1 MNNHLIKQLQ
11 EGKIAVH
18 NDGTVEELREVL
30 KYAFPKDN
38 WYVHGAT
45 KYYIS
50 SGGTQWISTDKTN
63 LPSFSVKEFL
73 KEEEFVLPEKWYI
86 TRLLP
91 QDEIKIV
98 SDYINDRFNVSFS
111 TNPSKDSK
119 YYIDELNNTID
130 YGMCF
135 ESETVNFK
143 NPYSYYTEITFE
155 QFKKYVLKEKTM
167 ENNIKVGTTFYHKND
182 KNLIYTISSFDGNNV
197 EISWG
202 NMGRI
207 QYSLDSVL
215 DNIKDRTWIITMEKK
230 IIGYKLIKPEFKN
243 AINNLL
249 TIPQDKLDLLTVDG
263 HKRCIAD
270 LQKAGVLDL
279 WFEPV
284 YEEEKFKVG
293 DWVTTTTEIAN
304 CYEKHKKGEVFQITE
319 IKSEY
324 VYFSPSQAV
333 SKDRIRKAT
342 EEEIKKAQ
350 SIEIGGYE
358 VAFPLYKGGKICSIN
373 GVEYYRPEIVSLLNI
388 MKKGQIKSLNVGC
401 SGQYKVDLELLEKI
415 IDKF

>member
-1 MNNHLIKQLQ
+1 MNEKLIKQLQ

-18 NDGTVEELREVL
+18 NDGTLEELREVL
-30 KYAFPKDN
+30 KYAFPKDG

-50 SGGTQWISTDKTN
+50 SGGTQWIATDEAN
-63 LPSFSVKEFL
+63 LPLCSVKEFL
-73 KEEEFVLPEKWYI
+73 KFVLPERWCI

-98 SDYINDRFNVSFS
+98 SDYINDRFDTLFV

-135 ESETVNFK
+135 ESKTVEYK
-143 NPYSYYTEITFE
+143 KPYSHYTEITFE

-167 ENNIKVGTTFYHKND
+167 ENNIKVGTTFYHKDNKD
-182 KNLIYTISSFDGNNV
+182 LIYTISSFDGNNV

-202 NMGRI
+202 NMGRL

-215 DNIKDRTWIITMEKK
+215 NNIKDRTWIITMEKK
-230 IIGYKLIKPEFKN
+230 ILYYIVQQEVWG
-243 AINNLL
+243 INNTHWSKGAVMYSSNTESL
-249 TIPQDKLDLLTVDG
+249 PYFKKLG
-263 HKRCIAD
+263 I
-270 LQKAGVLDL
+270 LDNKE

-293 DWVTTTTEIAN
+293 DWVLLSNFAN
-304 CYEKHKKGEVFQITE
+304 GYGSYSEQVNGKVLQITKISGDKVYFPKDRLGEVKTILE
-319 IKSEY
+319 NIK
-324 VYFSPSQAV
+324 
-333 SKDRIRKAT
+333 RKAT

-358 VAFPLYKGGKICSIN
+358 VAFPLYKGGNICSIN